1 MTTRRLLVTL
11 VAVALL
17 LAALTSVAFAAPL
30 GTPQTA
36 PQAGY
41 SCVAYYTVQAGDNL
55 YRISLKY
62 NVSMAALMA
71 ANGITNPNVV
81 YAGQTLCIPGSA
93 PVPPPPPPPPP
104 PGITCLR
111 LRPAAPTTRLE
122 LAIPS
127 AALPRAIGRRCRRS
141 CTPTTSPM
149 PISSMPA

>member
-17 LAALTSVAFAAPL
+17 LAALANVAVAAPL

-81 YAGQTLCIPGSA
+81 YAGQSSVYPGQRTRAAASPTA
-93 PVPPPPPPPPP
+93 AS
-104 PGITCLR
+104 PG
-111 LRPAAPTTRLE
+111 
-122 LAIPS
+122 
-127 AALPRAIGRRCRRS
+127 
-141 CTPTTSPM
+141 
-149 PISSMPA
+149 